1 MNVNFRVLKSPLASQ
16 SEEDWL
22 KLGLSEHICEIQLVP
37 MEYFQRSKIGE
48 AHKNYIR
55 YRNQKKRKSFEPHMN
70 RVTRSSIV
78 HRAQRAVV
86 LLHPRASL
94 GVVPWHPN
102 EEKT

>member
-1 MNVNFRVLKSPLASQ
+1 VNVNFRVLKSPLASQ

-55 YRNQKKRKSFEPHMN
+55 YRNL
-70 RVTRSSIV
+70 
-78 HRAQRAVV
+78 RA
-86 LLHPRASL
+86 
-94 GVVPWHPN
+94 
-102 EEKT
+102 E

>member
-1 MNVNFRVLKSPLASQ
+1 MIEDGIIVLLKDEHIVVEPIKNRLDPNYDVHATQGYRDVNVNFRVLKSPLASQ

-55 YRNQKKRKSFEPHMN
+55 YRNL
-70 RVTRSSIV
+70 
-78 HRAQRAVV
+78 RA
-86 LLHPRASL
+86 
-94 GVVPWHPN
+94 
-102 EEKT
+102 E